1 MTVRR
6 AGEADLPALV
16 ELIRGLAEYER
27 MSEAVTLEEGELRR
41 HLFGPRPAAE
51 VLVAE
56 DGGAV
61 VGYALFFPIFS
72 TFRGKPGI
80 HVEDL
85 FVRAEHRG
93 KGWGRKLLAAVAH
106 LARERGCDRLQW
118 DVLDWNEPAIRFY
131 RRLGA
136 HPLGEWTIYRLE
148 GAPFEALAA
157 EAPPTGATGGE

>member
-6 AGEADLPALV
+6 AREADLPALV
-16 ELIRGLAEYER
+16 ELIHALAAYER
-27 MSEAVTLEEGELRR
+27 MADAVTLDPEELRR
-41 HLFGPRPAAE
+41 HLFGPRPLAE

-56 DGGAV
+56 ERGTI
-61 VGYALFFPIFS
+61 VGYALFFPILS

-85 FVRAEHRG
+85 FVRPEHRG
-93 KGWGRKLLAAVAH
+93 KGWGRKLLAAVAQ
-106 LARERGCDRLQW
+106 LARERGCDRLRW

-136 HPLGEWTIYRLE
+136 RPLEEWTIYRLE
-148 GAPFEALAA
+148 GAPLEALAA
-157 EAPPTGATGGE
+157 EAPPIGATGGA